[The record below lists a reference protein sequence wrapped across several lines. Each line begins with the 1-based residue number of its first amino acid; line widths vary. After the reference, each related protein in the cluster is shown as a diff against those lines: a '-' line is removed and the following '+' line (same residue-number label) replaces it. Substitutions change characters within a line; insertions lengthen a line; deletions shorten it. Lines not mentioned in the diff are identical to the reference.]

1 MFRNYLKIALR
12 TLWKNRTHT
21 LINIVGLSVA
31 FGTCILLFLTAVFD
45 LSYDQFHTDRDRIF
59 RLNFLES
66 NRDGTPKRGATM
78 AYPMATTIKAEFP
91 EIEGVT
97 RFFNSNS
104 SVRRNEQTYSKSV
117 RMVDADFLRMF
128 TFPLLKGNPQTAMNS
143 LSDIVISQ
151 KMATDIFGNGNPVG
165 EPLQLRMNDTW
176 QTFNVSGVITD
187 FPDNSSFQYDALIR
201 SENAG
206 DYQEFKS
213 RWDHGNHDVYVKL
226 KVGTDPQTLQ
236 RRTQAFMDKYFAK
249 DNEENKAQG
258 YPKNELGFQKS
269 LLLEP
274 LTDIHFDTETM
285 NGQAISRMY
294 VYTLLLVGLFI
305 LAIAC
310 INFVNLT
317 IAQSFRRAR
326 EVGVRKS
333 LGAQRGQLFGQIWG
347 ETVLLCLVALLLGL
361 GMAFLTL
368 PTFNRL
374 FRSHLLLA
382 DFLKPTAL
390 LATGLSFLLITLVA
404 GGYPSWF
411 VTRFNVVE
419 VLKGDGAALR
429 SKSSRPGLLR
439 NSLIVTQFAI
449 ACLLI
454 ISTLIV
460 RQQIS
465 YLQQKPM
472 GLDKEQVVSIPVGN
486 ELNGSIALKTMRDR
500 LANQPNIVAV
510 SGTGVN
516 IGAGLDGSSSRTMF
530 GFLYG
535 KRDVTC
541 DWLRVD
547 TEYLKTMGVK
557 LVQGRDFSTS
567 FGTDTSSSILI
578 TQSMAKALGEKNP
591 VGKFIKPDEKSFQII
606 GVVSDFNLYSLHQ
619 EAKPI
624 ALQMQSASSVQYIL
638 IRVNPQNLTGAM
650 ETIKATWKTI
660 APKQEF
666 IGSFLDENTE
676 RWYKKEQRLATIFS
690 WAAGVAILLSC
701 MGLFA
706 IALISIQQRTKEIG
720 VRKVLGA
727 SVGSIVAL
735 LSKDFLKLVLVAI
748 FIASPLAWYAMHR
761 WLQDFAYKIDIEWWV
776 FALAGLLSV
785 GIALLTVS
793 FQSIK
798 AALMNPVKSL
808 RSE

>member
-1 MFRNYLKIALR
+1 MLRNYLKIALR

-31 FGTCILLFLTAVFD
+31 FGTGILLFLTASFE
-45 LSYDQFHTDRDRIF
+45 LSYDTFHTDADRIF

-66 NRDGTPKRGATM
+66 NRDGTPNRSATM

-104 SVRRNEQTYSKSV
+104 SVRRNGQTYSKSV
-117 RMVDADFLRMF
+117 RLVDADFLRMF
-128 TFPLLKGNPQTAMNS
+128 SFPLLKGNPQTALNS
-143 LSDIVISQ
+143 LSDMVISQ
-151 KMATDIFGNGNPVG
+151 KMAGDIFGKENPVG
-165 EPLQLRMNDTW
+165 QSFQLRINDTW
-176 QTFNVSGVITD
+176 QTFTVTGVITN
-187 FPDNSSFQYDALIR
+187 FPENSTLQYDALIR

-206 DYQEFKS
+206 DYQAFKS

-226 KVGTDPQTLQ
+226 KAGTDPQTLQ

-269 LLLEP
+269 LLLAP
-274 LTDIHFDTETM
+274 LPAIHYDTETM
-285 NGQAISRMY
+285 NGHAISKTY

-310 INFVNLT
+310 INFINLT
-317 IAQSFRRAR
+317 IAQSLTRAR

-333 LGAQRGQLFGQIWG
+333 LGAQRSQLFGQIWG
-347 ETVLLCLVALLLGL
+347 ETILLCLIALLLGL
-361 GMAFLTL
+361 GIAFLIL
-368 PTFNRL
+368 PTFNQL
-374 FRSHLLLA
+374 FRSHLMLA
-382 DFLKPTAL
+382 NFLKPTTLFATAL
-390 LATGLSFLLITLVA
+390 GFLLITLVA

-411 VTRFNVVE
+411 VTRFNVVD
-419 VLKGDGAALR
+419 VLKGNGAALR
-429 SKSSRPGLLR
+429 GKSSRPGLLR
-439 NSLIVTQFAI
+439 NSLIVVQFSI

-460 RQQIS
+460 HQQIS

-472 GLDKEQVVSIPVGN
+472 GLDKEQVVSIPVGT
-486 ELNGSIALKTMRDR
+486 ELSGNAVLKIMRDR
-500 LANQPNIVAV
+500 LADQPNIVAV

-516 IGAGLDGSSSRTMF
+516 IGAGLDGSSSRQLF

-547 TEYLKTMGVK
+547 TDYLKTMGIK
-557 LVQGRDFSTS
+557 LLQGRDFSAM
-567 FGTDTSSSILI
+567 FGTDTSSAVLI

-591 VGKFIKPDEKSFQII
+591 VGKFIKPDEKSFQIV

-624 ALQMQSASSVQYIL
+624 TLQMQSDTPIQYIL
-638 IRVNPQNLTGAM
+638 IRVNPQNLTSAM
-650 ETIKATWKTI
+650 ATIKTAWKTV

-690 WAAGVAILLSC
+690 SAAGVAILLSC

-727 SVGSIVAL
+727 SVPSLVAL
-735 LSKDFLKLVLVAI
+735 LSKDFLKLVLIAI
-748 FIASPLAWYAMHR
+748 LIASPLAWWAMNR
-761 WLQDFAYKIDIEWWV
+761 WLQDFAYKINIDWWV
-776 FALAGLLSV
+776 FVATGVLAIL
-785 GIALLTVS
+785 IALLTVS
-793 FQSIK
+793 FQSVK

>member
-1 MFRNYLKIALR
+1 MFRNYLKIAFR

-31 FGTCILLFLTAVFD
+31 FGTCVLLFLTATFELSFD
-45 LSYDQFHTDRDRIF
+45 RFHADGNRIF

-66 NRDGTPKRGATM
+66 NRDGTPSRSATM

-128 TFPLLKGNPQTAMNS
+128 TFPLLKGNPQTAMNG

-151 KMATDIFGNGNPVG
+151 TMAKDMFGKEDPVG
-165 EPLQLRMNDTW
+165 KPIQLRMNGNW
-176 QTFNVSGVITD
+176 QTFNVTGVITD
-187 FPDNSSFQYDALIR
+187 FSENSTLQYDALIR

-226 KVGTDPQTLQ
+226 KAGTDPQTLQ
-236 RRTQAFMDKYFAK
+236 RRTQAFVDKYFAK

-258 YPKNELGFQKS
+258 YPKNELGFQRS
-269 LLLEP
+269 LLLES
-274 LTDIHFDTETM
+274 LADIHFDTETM
-285 NGQAISRMY
+285 NGHAISRTY
-294 VYTLLLVGLFI
+294 VYTLMLVGLFI

-310 INFVNLT
+310 INFINLT
-317 IAQSFRRAR
+317 IAQSLTRAR

-347 ETVLLCLVALLLGL
+347 ETILLCLVALLLGL
-361 GMAFLTL
+361 GMAFLVL
-368 PTFNRL
+368 PTFNQL

-382 DFLKPTAL
+382 DFLKPTTL
-390 LATGLSFLLITLVA
+390 IATGLGFLLITLVA

-411 VTRFNVVE
+411 VTRFNVVD
-419 VLKGDGAALR
+419 VLKGNGAALR
-429 SKSSRPGLLR
+429 GKSSRPGLLR

-472 GLDKEQVVSIPVGN
+472 GMDKEQVVSIPVGN
-486 ELNGSIALKTMRDR
+486 ELNGNTALKTMRDR
-500 LANQPNIVAV
+500 LASQPNIVAV

-535 KRDVTC
+535 KHDVTC

-547 TEYLKTMGVK
+547 TDYLKTMGIK
-557 LVQGRDFSTS
+557 LLQGRDFSTT
-567 FGTDTSSSILI
+567 FGTDSSSSVLI

-624 ALQMQSASSVQYIL
+624 TLQMQSTTPIQYIL

-650 ETIKATWKTI
+650 ETIKAAWKAV

-690 WAAGVAILLSC
+690 SAAGVAILLSC

-727 SVGSIVAL
+727 SVGNIVTL
-735 LSKDFLKLVLVAI
+735 LSRDFLRLVLVAI
-748 FIASPLAWYAMHR
+748 VIASPIAWYLMNQ

-776 FALAGLLSV
+776 FALSGLIAV

-798 AALMNPVKSL
+798 AALMDPVKSL

>member
-1 MFRNYLKIALR
+1 MFRNYLKIAWR

-21 LINIVGLSVA
+21 VINIVGLSVA
-31 FGTCILLFLTAVFD
+31 FGTCILLFLTATFE
-45 LSYDQFHTDRDRIF
+45 LSYDRFHADGDRIF

-66 NRDGTPKRGATM
+66 NRDGTPDRSGTM
-78 AYPMATTIKAEFP
+78 PFPITPALKAEFP
-91 EIEGVT
+91 EIEGVS
-97 RFFNSNS
+97 RVFNSGM
-104 SVRRNEQTYSKSV
+104 SVRENGQTYSKDV
-117 RMVDADFLRMF
+117 RLVDADFLRMF
-128 TFPLLKGNPQTAMNS
+128 TFPMRTGSVKTALNG
-143 LSDIVISQ
+143 LGDIVISEN
-151 KMATDIFGNGNPVG
+151 MAKAVFDRQDPLGK
-165 EPLQLRMNDTW
+165 PLQLRLNGAW
-176 QTFNVSGVITD
+176 QAFTVTGVVSD
-187 FPDNSSFQYDALIR
+187 FPDNSTLKYDAFIR
-201 SENAG
+201 SENAA
-206 DYQEFKS
+206 DYAGNKT
-213 RWDHGNHDVYVKL
+213 RWDHGSHDVYVKL
-226 KVGTDPQTLQ
+226 KAGTDPQTLQ
-236 RRTQAFMDKYFAK
+236 RRTQAFIAKYFAK
-249 DNEENKAQG
+249 DISEQQQQG
-258 YPKNELGFQKS
+258 YPKNALGYQKS
-269 LLLEP
+269 LLLQP
-274 LTDIHFDTETM
+274 LTDVHFDTETVG
-285 NGQAISRMY
+285 GQGVSRTY

-310 INFVNLT
+310 INFINLT
-317 IAQSFRRAR
+317 IAQSFMRAR

-333 LGAQRGQLFGQIWG
+333 LGAKRGQLFRQIWG
-347 ETVLLCLVALLLGL
+347 ETGLLCLGALLLGL
-361 GMAFLTL
+361 SIAYLAL

-374 FRSHLLLA
+374 FRSHLALA
-382 DFLKPTAL
+382 DFLKPASL
-390 LATGLSFLLITLVA
+390 LATGLGFLLITLVA
-404 GGYPSWF
+404 GGYPSWY
-411 VTRFNVVE
+411 VTRFNVVD
-419 VLKGDGAALR
+419 VLKGNGAALR
-429 SKSSRPGLLR
+429 GQSSRPGLLR

-486 ELNGSIALKTMRDR
+486 ELNGSTALKTMRDR

-516 IGAGLDGSSSRTMF
+516 IGAGLDGSSSRSMF

-535 KRDVTC
+535 KRDITC

-547 TEYLKTMGVK
+547 TDYLKTMGVR
-557 LVQGRDFSTS
+557 LVQGRDFSTT
-567 FGTDTSSSILI
+567 FGTDTSSSVLI
-578 TQSMAKALGEKNP
+578 TQSMANALGEKNP
-591 VGKFIKPDEKSFQII
+591 VGKFIKPDDKSFQIV

-624 ALQMQSASSVQYIL
+624 TLQMQSSSPIQYIL
-638 IRVNPQNLTGAM
+638 VRVNPQNLTGAM
-650 ETIKATWKTI
+650 ETIKAAWKTT

-676 RWYKKEQRLATIFS
+676 RWYKKEQRLSTIFS

-727 SVGSIVAL
+727 SVSNIVAL

-748 FIASPLAWYAMHR
+748 VIATPLAWYAMNQ

-776 FALAGLLSV
+776 FAVAGLLAI
-785 GIALLTVS
+785 GIALITVS
-793 FQSIK
+793 FQSVK

>member
-21 LINIVGLSVA
+21 LINIIGLSVA
-31 FGTCILLFLTAVFD
+31 FGTCVLLFLTTAFE
-45 LSYDQFHTDRDRIF
+45 LSYDRFHADADQIF
-59 RLNFLES
+59 RLNFLS
-66 NRDGTPKRGATM
+66 ANRDGTPDRSSTM
-78 AYPMATTIKAEFP
+78 PFPITSALKAEFP
-91 EIEGVT
+91 EIEGVS
-97 RFFNSNS
+97 RIFNNGT
-104 SVRRNEQTYSKSV
+104 SVRNNGQTYGKDV
-117 RMVDADFLRMF
+117 RLVDADFLRMF
-128 TFPLLKGNPQTAMNS
+128 TFPMHKGNANTALNG
-143 LSDIVISQ
+143 LSDIVISEN
-151 KMATDIFGNGNPVG
+151 MAKAVFGRQDPVG
-165 EPLQLRMNDTW
+165 KPLQLRLNDQW
-176 QTFNVSGVITD
+176 QAFTVTGVISD
-187 FPDNSSFQYDALIR
+187 FPDNSTFTYDAFIR

-206 DYQEFKS
+206 DYQEYKTK
-213 RWDHGNHDVYVKL
+213 WDHGSHDVYVKL
-226 KVGTDPQTLQ
+226 KAGTDPQTLQ
-236 RRTQAFMDKYFAK
+236 RQTQAFMDKYFAK
-249 DNEENKAQG
+249 DNAENKAQG
-258 YPKNELGFQKS
+258 YPKNALGYQKS
-269 LLLEP
+269 LLLQP
-274 LTDIHFDTETM
+274 LTDVHFDTETIG
-285 NGQAISRMY
+285 GQGISRTY

-310 INFVNLT
+310 INFINLT
-317 IAQSFRRAR
+317 IAQSITRAR

-347 ETVLLCLVALLLGL
+347 ETILLCLVALLLGL
-361 GMAFLTL
+361 GMAYLTL
-368 PTFNRL
+368 PTFNQL
-374 FRSHLLLA
+374 FRSHLRLT
-382 DFLKPTAL
+382 DFLRPTAL
-390 LATGLSFLLITLVA
+390 LATGLGFLFITLVA

-411 VTRFNVVE
+411 VTRFNVVD
-419 VLKGDGAALR
+419 VLKGNGAALR
-429 SKSSRPGLLR
+429 GKSSRPGLLR
-439 NSLIVTQFAI
+439 NSLIVIQFAI

-472 GLDKEQVVSIPVGN
+472 GLDKEQIVSIPVGN
-486 ELNGSIALKTMRDR
+486 ELNGSAALKTMRDR
-500 LANQPNIVAV
+500 LANQPNIVAI

-516 IGAGLDGSSSRTMF
+516 IGAGLDGSSSRTMY

-547 TEYLKTMGVK
+547 IDYLKTMGVK
-557 LVQGRDFSTS
+557 LVQGRDFSAT
-567 FGTDTSSSILI
+567 FGTDTSTAVLI
-578 TQSMAKALGEKNP
+578 TQSMATALGEKNP
-591 VGKFIKPDEKSFQII
+591 VGKFIKPDKKSFQIV
-606 GVVSDFNLYSLHQ
+606 GVISDFNLYSLHQ
-619 EAKPI
+619 QAKPI
-624 ALQMQSASSVQYIL
+624 TLQMQSAAPIQYIL

-650 ETIKATWKTI
+650 ETIKATWRTI

-690 WAAGVAILLSC
+690 SAAGVAILLSC

-727 SVGSIVAL
+727 SVGSIVTL

-748 FIASPLAWYAMHR
+748 VIASPLAWYAMHQ

-776 FALAGLLSV
+776 FALSGLIAV

-793 FQSIK
+793 FQSVK